1 MSPLPTNEEQV
12 KRLFLFQPLESKEDL
27 HAWIKVYLGLD
38 IPDCIVDPA
47 STSSPMDSIWE
58 IYDRC
63 RRNVDDDFDTILS
76 YAARMS
82 FKTLGASIL
91 EVLMLFHLERS
102 VAHMAAIE
110 GQAKKSQ
117 QYVKKFLS
125 RPHLRDFVVGSNKR
139 EVSVVRYQNKRT
151 GTILSPDEWAAL
163 PTLAERDQYDERSN
177 YIVIVIC
184 TMAGANSEHVP
195 FMVVDEVDVVA
206 NPAAYEE
213 AKAIPD
219 TFEGKLPVT
228 LLTSTRKFS
237 YGLVQDEINRS
248 HDTGL
253 QVRHWNIIDVT
264 ERCPRSRHAPD
275 QLDVPV
281 ENLTK
286 IPIYRSDETLRA
298 LDEREYNSL
307 APDQQQKY
315 VVDQGYKGC
324 LDNCKLFAVC
334 QGRLA
339 TKQTSRSP
347 LLKKISQTQKQ
358 FRRFSPQ
365 MAKAQLLCWKP
376 STEGLIYP
384 RLDRGVHMLS
394 AAQIAEKITGD
405 RYTETNPKMTKK
417 ELVDFLKTRDVQWYA
432 GMDFGYAHPFAV
444 VIGVRDGSRMF
455 IIDAFS
461 RTEFELG
468 QKLDLCD
475 KRLREYEAQVF
486 ADVAYPSD
494 IGTFKK
500 NGYRM
505 KEWSKLKGSVESG
518 IEVVR
523 LKLWPA
529 VGEPEL
535 YFIAEDEDVD
545 RVFQH
550 MQFYHWETD
559 PAGKFT
565 TDPAKVDDD
574 ECDALRYMVMNVF
587 APKGK
592 LTIPREDKEPRSH
605 LLPQPAPEKRKQQQ
619 QNWNLVREYLGME
632 PEEAS
637 GPSRTDDDPVKP
649 KGKRGGFHWDMS

>member
-1 MSPLPTNEEQV
+1 LATVLTDEEQV
-12 KRLFLFQPLESKEDL
+12 KRLYLFQPLESKEDL

-38 IPDCIVDPA
+38 VPDSIVDPE
-47 STSSPMDSIWE
+47 SNSSPMDSIWE

-63 RRNVDDDFDTILS
+63 RRNVDDEFDTILS

-91 EVLMLFHLERS
+91 EVLMVFHLGRS

-125 RPHLRDFVVGSNKR
+125 RPHLREFVVGSNKR
-139 EVSVVRYQNKRT
+139 EVGIVRYQHKRT
-151 GTILSPDEWAAL
+151 GVILSPGEWAAL
-163 PTLAERDQYDERSN
+163 PTQVERDLYDEHGN
-177 YIVIVIC
+177 YIVIIIC

-195 FMVVDEVDVVA
+195 FMVVDEVDVVS

-213 AKAIPD
+213 SKAIPD
-219 TFEGKLPVT
+219 TYEGKLPVT

-237 YGLVQDEINRS
+237 YGLVQDEINRA
-248 HDTGL
+248 HETGL

-264 ERCPRSRHAPD
+264 ERCPRSRHAPN
-275 QLDVPV
+275 QPDVPV

-286 IPIYRSDETLRA
+286 IPIWRSNDTLRA
-298 LDEREYNSL
+298 LSERDYESL
-307 APDQQQKY
+307 APDQQEKY
-315 VVDQGYKGC
+315 VKDEGYEGC
-324 LDNCKLFAVC
+324 LSNCKLFAVC

-339 TKQTSRSP
+339 TKQTSTSP

-358 FRRFSPQ
+358 FMKFSPQ

-405 RYTETNPKMTKK
+405 EFTKTNPKMTKK
-417 ELVDFLKTRDVQWYA
+417 ELVEFLKTRDVQWYA

-461 RTEFELG
+461 RTEIELG

-475 KRLREYEAQVF
+475 KRLREYEAQIF
-486 ADVAYPSD
+486 PDIAYPSD
-494 IGTFKK
+494 IATFKK

-505 KEWSKLKGSVESG
+505 KEWSKMKGSVESG

-535 YFIAEDEDVD
+535 FFIAEDEDVD
-545 RVFQH
+545 NVFQH
-550 MQFYHWETD
+550 MQFYHWETN

-565 TDPAKVDDD
+565 TDPAKEDDD

-587 APKGK
+587 APRGR
-592 LTIPREDKEPRSH
+592 LTVARDDKEPRSH
-605 LLPQPAPEKRKQQQ
+605 LLPRAVPEQRQVQQ

-632 PEEAS
+632 ADENSSNP
-637 GPSRTDDDPVKP
+637 DDHAPKP
-649 KGKRGGFHWDMS
+649 KGKKGNFHWDLS